1 MSDTPR
7 LADECKKLL
16 DNGWTVQIFRNDLG
30 SYTAVALSGRARG
43 LFQAALDQQTM
54 DLDDEEAEE
63 IATVFQKERC
73 ITDDF
78 EPSQALYRLTEKVFG
93 RIV

>member
-1 MSDTPR
+1 MSDTPK
-7 LADECKKLL
+7 LTDECKKLL
-16 DNGWTVQIFRNDLG
+16 DNGWIVQLFRNDMG
-30 SYTAVALSGRARG
+30 SYSAVALSQTAATAV
-43 LFQAALDQQTM
+43 QNALDEALLEI
-54 DLDDEEAEE
+54 DEDDAV
-63 IATVFQKERC
+63 AVSKGRV

>member
-1 MSDTPR
+1 MSDTPK

-16 DNGWTVQIFRNDLG
+16 DNGWLVQLFKNDMG
-30 SYTAVALSGRARG
+30 SYSAVAMSKKATL
-43 LFQAALDQQTM
+43 AL
-54 DLDDEEAEE
+54 EKAINEVRPEAEE
-63 IATVFQKERC
+63 SDFDAMQRGRV